1 MKEVIDRNTVPVN
14 KLLVL
19 LAFFFIQKLRNL
31 LGGRGGFIERLQRI
45 TRGGEGVMETPKKD
59 YVIF

>member
-31 LGGRGGFIERLQRI
+31 LGGEGGVHRKITEDYKGGGSWRPLKRI
-45 TRGGEGVMETPKKD
+45 T
-59 YVIF
+59 